1 MKRTKKPNK
10 FTFDWD
16 SMQVTRNN
24 RKFGDIV
31 SHSHTEIIVRIT
43 TKQHQGTGEL
53 MTFKIVA
60 NESENKD

>member
-1 MKRTKKPNK
+1 MKKTKQANK
-10 FTFDWD
+10 FTFDFD
-16 SMQVTRNN
+16 LMQVTRNN
-24 RKFGDIV
+24 RKFGDIL
-31 SHSHTEIIVRIT
+31 SQSETEIIVRIT